1 MFVPVIFDISPD
13 REARYLGEFYHWL
26 SVCKQNKWRLIA
38 TEEYFIPPDEYRMK
52 GRREAYDLDRAQKGC
67 YELPSASVHLEIL

>member
-26 SVCKQNKWRLIA
+26 SVMSRNAEICRYLLL
-38 TEEYFIPPDEYRMK
+38 FIVI
-52 GRREAYDLDRAQKGC
+52 
-67 YELPSASVHLEIL
+67 LPLVFTLS